1 MNRLVYL
8 DTCCAIY
15 LLEDVQPFSALI
27 RQHLANNPDAILC
40 VSALVRVESLV
51 KPSIDGNHALIED
64 YEIFLADQRWLSI
77 DDNVFSSALNLRIK
91 HKIKTPDALHLAT
104 AIENGCTEFW
114 TNDNRL
120 NEAAK
125 QLAVNIFQTA
135 SH

>member
-8 DTCCAIY
+8 DTCCVIY
-15 LLEDVQPFSALI
+15 FLEDVQPFSTLI
-27 RQHLANNPDAILC
+27 RQHLVNNLDAILC
-40 VSALVRVESLV
+40 VSALVRLESLV

-64 YEIFLADQRWLSI
+64 YEIFLADQQWLTI
-77 DDNVFSSALNLRIK
+77 DDNAFARALNLRIK

-125 QLAVNIFQTA
+125 HLAVNIFQTGN
-135 SH
+135 H